1 MRNIGDLFQEK
12 KKLVAKKTEPS
23 LDEKTIF
30 FVFKRAFREL
40 YGPKGEES
48 VEPLRVYEKKLYIKP
63 KTSLWANEIL
73 LHKEKL
79 VQKTNET
86 LEGEYLSDIILTQR
100 SFENLKN
107 SP

>member
-1 MRNIGDLFQEK
+1 MRNIKDLFQEK
-12 KKLVAKKTEPS
+12 KKLVAKKIEPT

-30 FVFKRAFREL
+30 FVFKRVFREL

-79 VQKTNET
+79 VQKTNQT
-86 LEGEYLSDIILTQR
+86 LEGEYLSDITLTQR
-100 SFENLKN
+100 SFENTK
-107 SP
+107 

>member
-12 KKLVAKKTEPS
+12 EKLIAKKMDPS

-30 FVFKRAFREL
+30 FVFKKAFREL
-40 YGPKGEES
+40 YGPKGEEN
-48 VEPLRVYEKKLYIKP
+48 VETLRVYEKKLYIKP

-73 LHKEKL
+73 LHKDKL

-100 SFENLKN
+100 SFENIRN